1 MRNFEICTKR
11 IENDINH
18 YTIMELQFK
27 FNEII

>member
-1 MRNFEICTKR
+1 MRNFEICTQR

-18 YTIMELQFK
+18 DTIMELQFK